1 MLIVCFHVINVY
13 QKGIILLIKTID
25 LGLSAFVLG
34 AKNAFAKVPGSGN
47 FTRLDKVATK
57 TIKNDKL
64 AEFYNLR
71 AGNR

>member
-1 MLIVCFHVINVY
+1 MLIVCFHVNNGYHKSINS
-13 QKGIILLIKTID
+13 LIVTIH
-25 LGLSAFVLG
+25 LRYSGFNLG
-34 AKNAFAKVPGSGN
+34 AKNTFSMVFDHGN